1 MCLAESFKKKNAQ
14 DDLKGTPKML
24 RITEKGLHSTGY
36 STTIKEVFKY
46 AILVS
51 VPDLS
56 ALLNKHLVGKSC
68 GIFKQ

>member
-1 MCLAESFKKKNAQ
+1 MYLAESFKKKNVQ

-46 AILVS
+46 AI
-51 VPDLS
+51 
-56 ALLNKHLVGKSC
+56 VGV
-68 GIFKQ
+68 